1 MAERCKIGD
10 EAGKIEGPSI
20 PDSCLLVRLSCLSK
34 DCLALEEKTPPTRV
48 AYRADILADL
58 YALVSAPLAVR
69 GGAPSSRT
77 LLFLLL
83 PISSHCLFS
92 KQTCLPFSGLG
103 LSTSL
108 NLDHSRTILLAAL
121 HTLIQ
126 ITTTSF
132 LLRAPLTSLPPI
144 CQTSTTYCCPILMR
158 RSCMTRSQPHLG
170 RLTCRK
176 RHA

>member
-1 MAERCKIGD
+1 VVG
-10 EAGKIEGPSI
+10 GGF
-20 PDSCLLVRLSCLSK
+20 V
-34 DCLALEEKTPPTRV
+34 
-48 AYRADILADL
+48 YRADILAWSDR
-58 YALVSAPLAVR
+58 PVR
-69 GGAPSSRT
+69 TCKCTSSRT

-108 NLDHSRTILLAAL
+108 NLDRPRTIPLAAL

-132 LLRAPLTSLPPI
+132 LLHTRAPLTSLPPI
-144 CQTSTTYCCPILMR
+144 CRTSTTYCYPILMR
-158 RSCMTRSQPHLG
+158 RSCMTRSQPHSG
-170 RLTCRK
+170 RPTYRK
-176 RHA
+176 RHT